1 MRQNSRI
8 RERFELSLDGKQV
21 ASIVVGALVVL
32 GAVFV
37 LGLNVGRQLAAGTA
51 QTRPENPLAALD
63 RAPVAP
69 AGEKEP
75 RLSFHDALTKGPPE
89 TAPIA
94 EPKPRADPGA
104 LAVGTA
110 LNTLPPAPPTR
121 SAEPSPEPAPAGRG
135 EAGGRAKAKETPA
148 ADRAPARAPAPRRPA
163 PAKDSMASAV
173 AKVASL
179 PGEGAAPG
187 RFAVQVG
194 ATQSEAEAERLQK
207 KLAAEGARVVVADV
221 PGRGRWYRI
230 QVGSYAS
237 RAEAEQRRAALAAQ
251 GVKGFVAQG
260 R

>member
-37 LGLNVGRQLAAGTA
+37 LGLNVGRQLAAGSA
-51 QTRPENPLAALD
+51 PPRPENPLAALD
-63 RAPVAP
+63 RAPVPP
-69 AGEKEP
+69 AAEKEP

-94 EPKPRADPGA
+94 EAKPKVDPGNR
-104 LAVGTA
+104 AVGTA
-110 LNTLPPAPPTR
+110 LNTLPPAATPGPVT
-121 SAEPSPEPAPAGRG
+121 PSPSTSLGAGYASPGGERSRGAPAAAPAPS
-135 EAGGRAKAKETPA
+135 
-148 ADRAPARAPAPRRPA
+148 RAPAPKKPS
-163 PAKDSMASAV
+163 PAKDPMASAV
-173 AKVASL
+173 AKVSSL
-179 PGEGAAPG
+179 PAEGSVPG

-194 ATQSEAEAERLQK
+194 ATQSEAEAERLQR
-207 KLAAEGARVVVADV
+207 KLASEGARVVVADV
-221 PGRGRWYRI
+221 PGKGRWYRI
-230 QVGSYAS
+230 QLGSYAS

>member
-37 LGLNVGRQLAAGTA
+37 LGLNVGRQLAAGSA
-51 QTRPENPLAALD
+51 PPRPENPLAALD
-63 RAPVAP
+63 RAPVPP
-69 AGEKEP
+69 AAEKEP

-94 EPKPRADPGA
+94 EVKPTADPGNR
-104 LAVGTA
+104 AVGTA
-110 LNTLPPAPPTR
+110 LNTLPPAAPPR
-121 SAEPSPEPAPAGRG
+121 GPVAPVPPIS
-135 EAGGRAKAKETPA
+135 K
-148 ADRAPARAPAPRRPA
+148 RPP
-163 PAKDSMASAV
+163 PAKDPMASAV
-173 AKVASL
+173 AKVSSL
-179 PGEGAAPG
+179 PAEGAA

-194 ATQSEAEAERLQK
+194 ATQSEAEAERLQR

-221 PGRGRWYRI
+221 PGKGRWYRI
-230 QVGSYAS
+230 QLGSYAS

>member
-37 LGLNVGRQLAAGTA
+37 LGLNVGRQLAAGSA
-51 QTRPENPLAALD
+51 PPRPENPLAALD
-63 RAPVAP
+63 RVPAPP
-69 AGEKEP
+69 AAEKEP

-89 TAPIA
+89 TAPIPEA
-94 EPKPRADPGA
+94 KPRVDPGNR
-104 LAVGTA
+104 AVGTA
-110 LNTLPPAPPTR
+110 LNTLPPAAAP
-121 SAEPSPEPAPAGRG
+121 APSP
-135 EAGGRAKAKETPA
+135 
-148 ADRAPARAPAPRRPA
+148 APAPRKPS
-163 PAKDSMASAV
+163 PAKDPMASAV
-173 AKVASL
+173 AKVSSL
-179 PGEGAAPG
+179 PAEGAAPG

-194 ATQSEAEAERLQK
+194 ATQSEAEAERLQR
-207 KLAAEGARVVVADV
+207 KLASEGARVVVADV
-221 PGRGRWYRI
+221 PGKGRWYRI
-230 QVGSYAS
+230 QLGSYAS

>member
-1 MRQNSRI
+1 MEKWRHRGARLESEGAMRQNSRI

-37 LGLNVGRQLAAGTA
+37 LGLNVGRQLAAGSA
-51 QTRPENPLAALD
+51 PPRPENPLAALD
-63 RAPVAP
+63 RAPVPP

-89 TAPIA
+89 TAPIPEA
-94 EPKPRADPGA
+94 KPKVDPGSR
-104 LAVGTA
+104 AVGTA
-110 LNTLPPAPPTR
+110 LNTLPPAPT
-121 SAEPSPEPAPAGRG
+121 PAPAD
-135 EAGGRAKAKETPA
+135 RAPAPA
-148 ADRAPARAPAPRRPA
+148 AAPARAPAPKKPL
-163 PAKDSMASAV
+163 PAKDPMASAV
-173 AKVASL
+173 AKVSSL
-179 PGEGAAPG
+179 PAEGAAPG

-194 ATQSEAEAERLQK
+194 ATQNEAEAERLQR
-207 KLAAEGARVVVADV
+207 KLASEGARVVVADV
-221 PGRGRWYRI
+221 PGKGRWYRI
-230 QVGSYAS
+230 QLGSYAS